1 MFMNRKITGMAC
13 GMGLVG
19 NALIPTLA
27 LASEKMDNPLH
38 HFEVHTLIPIQLF
51 GLDLSVT
58 NATVWM
64 WVAIG
69 LLYGFFM
76 IVVKSGLKM
85 VPGKMQSVA
94 EVILDFLRAMSVD
107 LIGKEGAKFFP
118 FIATLFLFLLSC
130 NLIGIIPGTYTL
142 TSQIVVTGSFSICI
156 FIMTLIVGFAKHGGH
171 FFSILVPPG
180 VPKVMI
186 PFMIPLEFI
195 SMLVRPVTLSLR
207 IFANMT
213 AGHVLLG
220 VLFGLGL
227 SWPWYFGMFPIGATV
242 IFNAFEVFVAVVQ
255 AYIFTL
261 LTCVYISD
269 VVNLH

>member
-1 MFMNRKITGMAC
+1 MFANRKIFGIAS
-13 GMGLVG
+13 GLGLMGIV
-19 NALIPTLA
+19 LIPALA
-27 LASEKMDNPLH
+27 LAAEKMENPLH
-38 HFEVHTLIPIQLF
+38 HFELHPLLHLELF
-51 GLDLSVT
+51 GIDLSINKAIIV
-58 NATVWM
+58 M

-85 VPGKMQSVA
+85 VPGKLQSIA
-94 EVILDFLRAMSVD
+94 EVLLEFLRGMSID

-118 FIATLFLFLLSC
+118 FVATLFLFLLSC

-142 TSQIVVTGSFSICI
+142 TSQIVVTGSFAICI
-156 FIMTLIVGFAKHGGH
+156 FIMTLIVGFARHGLR
-171 FFSILVPPG
+171 FFGILVPPG
-180 VPKVMI
+180 VPKLMI

-227 SWPWYFGMFPIGATV
+227 SWPWYFGMFPLGATV
-242 IFNAFEVFVAVVQ
+242 IFNAFEVFVAVIQ

-261 LTCVYISD
+261 LTCVYIGD